1 MIIAYTCFLVLVLEY
16 FELLWLLVV
25 PQFLEVNKDLEGRW
39 AHDGLRV
46 MWLAGGRPGFWSP
59 VFGLPGQC
67 SLHSLLR
74 LPLLPQPPLRLR
86 VKRCFSD
93 NSSVL
98 LCHLLP
104 TEFFFF
110 YSCRCYKYFKTT
122 NIEYDWRVVE
132 SVTWECAF
140 LTQRVFLADFILF
153 FFLDIDTGET
163 VKTDQKL
170 PFCEGHLHWWRKFPF
185 VKVSSSQYQKEKDVS
200 KSQKNLVNGEYLNLC
215 NKPSHFNFSCFSY

>member
-16 FELLWLLVV
+16 LELLWLLFV

-67 SLHSLLR
+67 SLHSLL
-74 LPLLPQPPLRLR
+74 
-86 VKRCFSD
+86 
-93 NSSVL
+93 SSHSL
-98 LCHLLP
+98 HETQSQEMFFWQQLCHLLP
-104 TEFFFF
+104 TEFFIF
-110 YSCRCYKYFKTT
+110 SCRCYKYFKTT
-122 NIEYDWRVVE
+122 NIEYAWRVVE

-140 LTQRVFLADFILF
+140 LTQRLFLADFLFLF
-153 FFLDIDTGET
+153 FFFWEIDTGET
-163 VKTDQKL
+163 VKTEQKL

-215 NKPSHFNFSCFSY
+215 EKPSHFNFSCFSY

>member
-16 FELLWLLVV
+16 LELLWLLVV

-46 MWLAGGRPGFWSP
+46 MWLAGGWPGFWSP
-59 VFGLPGQC
+59 VFRLPGQC

-86 VKRCFSD
+86 VKRYFSD

-104 TEFFFF
+104 TEFFFFF

-140 LTQRVFLADFILF
+140 LIQRLFLADFIF
-153 FFLDIDTGET
+153 FFFGDRHRRNCKDRPEVTLLWGTFTLMKEISICKG
-163 VKTDQKL
+163 VFL
-170 PFCEGHLHWWRKFPF
+170 PVPKREG
-185 VKVSSSQYQKEKDVS
+185 
-200 KSQKNLVNGEYLNLC
+200 
-215 NKPSHFNFSCFSY
+215 CF